1 MKFAKELER
10 DAVPG
15 TLEQMTVMLC
25 ERASFAVRQRPRT
38 VARTMVDPG

>member
-15 TLEQMTVMLC
+15 TLEQTPVMLC
-25 ERASFAVRQRPRT
+25 ERASFAVFRRHRT
-38 VARTMVDPG
+38 AARIVVGQG